1 MSATET
7 MTVISEAI
15 ERELRRKG
23 WTRYKLAQV
32 TDISHATMHNICTGA
47 HEPKVSNLVSIADAL
62 GVSIDSL
69 LPRKKSSRKS
79 REAVSV
85 A

>member
-1 MSATET
+1 MTATET
-7 MTVISEAI
+7 MNVIADAI

-23 WTRYKLAQV
+23 WTRYRLAQE
-32 TDISHATMHNICTGA
+32 TEISHATMHNICTGA
-47 HEPKVSNLVSIADAL
+47 HEPKVSNLISIADAL

-69 LPRKKSSRKS
+69 LPRRKSSRKS
-79 REAVSV
+79 RETVSV